1 MSNKPDTPPDT
12 GLAKRPLSMR
22 AQLSLVSAL
31 WSVVALAV
39 AGFVL
44 LQLFRGHIE
53 SGVDEDLREHL
64 VQLAALIEVDEKG
77 ESSVPI
83 GPLWPTY
90 KRPFSGWVWQ
100 VRDGDKLVAQSAS
113 LGPMIAGVSEP
124 VLAPIDGIASF
135 TGPGGVPSRGF
146 AREVQP
152 EGATVLTLAIAAPQ
166 SHIDKAMFEFSRAMA
181 IAFVLLAVGFVGA
194 SYVTTV
200 IALRPLNALRGKVA
214 DMRRG
219 ETGPEQAW
227 PSEIAPVAQEL
238 DGLQT
243 HVDRLVDRARGDA
256 ADLAHA
262 VKTPLAVL
270 SQLAEQTVDS
280 QGGEMQ
286 TQVARINDYLDRRL
300 GQTRTAGRAVGEVS
314 VAKCV
319 EDIRFALSRDTE
331 ERGLSVTISV
341 ANNAVFRGDEADLYE
356 LVGNLMDNSVKWAA
370 STIEAVAEISDATL
384 TLRFRDDGPGVPV
397 DQRNTIFARGA
408 RLDLAAPGQGLGLTI
423 ARDIAEAYGGGLTI
437 GDAPQDGAEFIV
449 TLPGG
454 DAAPTV

>member
-1 MSNKPDTPPDT
+1 MSSKPDTPMT
-12 GLAKRPLSMR
+12 LAVKRPLSMR

-31 WSVVALAV
+31 WSVAALAIT
-39 AGFVL
+39 GFVL

-53 SGVDEDLREHL
+53 NEVDEDLHEHL
-64 VQLAALIEVDEKG
+64 VQLAALIEVDSAG
-77 ESSVPI
+77 GASIPV

-100 VRDGDKLVAQSAS
+100 VRDGENVVAQSAS
-113 LGPMIAGVSEP
+113 LGPLIAGVSEA
-124 VLAPIDGIASF
+124 VLAPISAIEDF
-135 TGPGGVPSRGF
+135 TGPGDVPSRGF
-146 AREVQP
+146 SRDVQP
-152 EGATVLTLAIAAPQ
+152 AGARPLTLAIAGPQ
-166 SHIDKAMFEFSRAMA
+166 SHIDKALSAFSRAMI
-181 IAFVLLAVGFVGA
+181 IAFALLAIGLVGS
-194 SYVTTV
+194 SYLTTV

-219 ETGPEQAW
+219 EIAPDLAW

-262 VKTPLAVL
+262 VKTPLTVL
-270 SQLAEQTVDS
+270 AQLAEQAGAAQS
-280 QGGEMQ
+280 GEMR
-286 TQVARINDYLDRRL
+286 TQVARISDYLDRRL
-300 GQTRTAGRAVGEVS
+300 GQTRTAGRAVGEVA

-331 ERGLSVTISV
+331 TRGLSVAMVI
-341 ANNAVFRGDEADLYE
+341 APGAIFRGDEADLYE
-356 LVGNLMDNSVKWAA
+356 LVGNLMDNSVKWAS
-370 STIEAVAEISDATL
+370 STIEAIAEVGETTL

-397 DQRNTIFARGA
+397 DQRSTIFARGA

-437 GDAPQDGAEFIV
+437 GDAPQGGAEFVV

-454 DAAPTV
+454 TAAPTL